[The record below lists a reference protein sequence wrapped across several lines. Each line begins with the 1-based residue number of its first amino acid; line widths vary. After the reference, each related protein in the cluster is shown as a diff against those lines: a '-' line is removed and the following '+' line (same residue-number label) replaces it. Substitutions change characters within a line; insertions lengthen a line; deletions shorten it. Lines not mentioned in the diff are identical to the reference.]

1 MSGITGGSGTANKAN
16 VDAGFNLQVA
26 LPLTDALV
34 GSVRMM
40 SENDDGTLTG
50 AAYLKSPETS
60 PDFRLRA
67 GVDTTLFSEQFNGLI
82 QNTNNWAYAF
92 VTMTASMP
100 GAGYLQFGTVQG
112 TANTHGAFMRTFQYF
127 PLVNTAP
134 LAIEFT
140 GGQFTSALVANETW
154 LAGLGL
160 PTAAVTRPTD
170 GAWFKLTTAGIEG
183 ILAFNGAETSTGVI
197 LPFASVVVGT
207 MSKYVIVVGEREV
220 EFWADD
226 VLMGHINIP
235 SGNAT
240 PFMGAGL
247 PIFMHKFCTGVVAN
261 TNVMRISRCGVSSMD
276 VDTGMSMADIAVGQG
291 MLSAIGQNGN
301 AQGNTALN
309 VLNAAVPTTAAIANA
324 TAGATFVG
332 LGGYFVAT
340 AQATN
345 VALAGDMIACSFQN
359 PVPTINITGRNLV
372 IYGVRISA
380 MNTGAVVAT
389 TPTSL
394 IWGLAW
400 GHTTVSLATVE
411 TASFATATTH
421 APRRRMLGMMTAPV
435 GAAIGALYDRDI
447 NLVSSIPIA
456 VIRPGEFFA
465 ITVRFRIGTATA
477 SQEVTYTVDP
487 IGIWQ

>member
-1 MSGITGGSGTANKAN
+1 MAQISTGGSVSGKAD

-50 AAYLKSPETS
+50 AAYLKSPETT
-60 PDFRLRA
+60 PDYRLRV
-67 GVDTTLFSEQFNGLI
+67 GVDTTLFSEQFNGLT

-112 TANTHGAFMRTFQYF
+112 TAATHGAFMRTFQYF
-127 PLVNTAP
+127 PMVNTAP
-134 LAIEFT
+134 LAVEFT
-140 GGQFTSALVANETW
+140 GGQFTSAIVANETW

-170 GAWFKLTTAGIEG
+170 GTWFKLTTAGIEG
-183 ILAFNGAETSTGVI
+183 ILAFNGVEVSTGVI
-197 LPFASVVVGT
+197 LPFASVAVGT
-207 MSKYVIVVGEREV
+207 MAKYVIVVGEREV
-220 EFWADD
+220 EFWAND
-226 VLMGHINIP
+226 VLMGHIDIP
-235 SGNAT
+235 TGNAT

-261 TNVMRISRCGVSSMD
+261 TNVMRISRCGVSLMD
-276 VDTGMSMADIAVGQG
+276 VDIDKPASQIAASQG
-291 MLSAIGQNGN
+291 MHSAIGQNGHT
-301 AQGNTALN
+301 QGNTGLN
-309 VLNAAVPTTAAIANA
+309 VLVAAVPATQPLSNTA
-324 TAGATFVG
+324 AGATFLG

-340 AQATN
+340 AQATGILVN
-345 VALAGDMIACSFQN
+345 TDMIACSYQN
-359 PVPTINITGRNLV
+359 PVPSINITGRNL
-372 IYGVRISA
+372 IITGISISA

-400 GHTTVSLATVE
+400 GHTTVSLQTVE
-411 TASFATATTH
+411 TGSFVTATTH
-421 APRRRMLGMMTAPV
+421 APRRLMLGCMTVAV
-435 GAAIGALYDRDI
+435 GAAIGQPYDRDI
-447 NLVSSIPIA
+447 VRQFATPLV
-456 VIRPGEFFA
+456 VRPGEFIA
-465 ITVRFRIGTATA
+465 PTVRFRIGTATA
-477 SQEVTYTVDP
+477 AQEVTYLIAFD
-487 IGIWQ
+487 GYWE

>member
-50 AAYLKSPETS
+50 AAYLKPPETS

-67 GVDTTLFSEQFNGLI
+67 GVDTTLFSEQFNALT
-82 QNTNNWAYAF
+82 QNTNNWSYTF

-112 TANTHGAFMRTFQYF
+112 TAATHGAFMRTFQYF

-140 GGQFTSALVANETW
+140 GGQFVAALVANEQW

-160 PTAAVTRPTD
+160 PTAAVTIPTD
-170 GAWFKLTTAGIEG
+170 GVWFKLTTAGIEG
-183 ILAFNGAETSTGVI
+183 ILMFNGSPTSTGVI

-207 MSKYVIVVGEREV
+207 MAKYVIVLGEREV
-220 EFWADD
+220 EFWAND
-226 VLMGHINIP
+226 VLMGHIDIP
-235 SGNAT
+235 AGNAT

-247 PIFMHKFCTGVVAN
+247 PVFMHKFCTGVVAN
-261 TNVMRISRCGVSSMD
+261 TNVMRISRCGVSLMD
-276 VDTGMSMADIAVGQG
+276 VDIDKSASQIAATQG
-291 MLSAIGQNGN
+291 MHAAIGQNGH
-301 AQGNTALN
+301 AQGNTGAN
-309 VLNAAVPTTAAIANA
+309 VLNAAIPA
-324 TAGATFVG
+324 TVALTNTGAVAPPVG
-332 LGGYFVAT
+332 LGGYFVGT

-345 VALAGDMIACSFQN
+345 VAIAGDNIACSFQN
-359 PVPTINITGRNLV
+359 PVPSINITGRNL
-372 IYGVRISA
+372 IITGISISA

-394 IWGLAW
+394 VWGVAW
-400 GHTTVSLATVE
+400 GHTTISLATVE
-411 TASFATATTH
+411 TGSFVTATTH
-421 APRRRMLGMMTAPV
+421 APRRLMLGCMS
-435 GAAIGALYDRDI
+435 AAIGAVIGASYDRDI
-447 NLVSSIPIA
+447 VREFVTPLV
-456 VIRPGEFFA
+456 VRPGEFIA
-465 ITVRFRIGTATA
+465 TTMRFRIGTATA
-477 SQEVTYTVDP
+477 AQEVTYLIAFD
-487 IGIWQ
+487 GYWE

>member
-1 MSGITGGSGTANKAN
+1 MAQISTGGGVAGKAD
-16 VDAGFNLQVA
+16 VDTGNNLQVA

-40 SENDDGTLTG
+40 SENDDGSITG
-50 AAYLKSPETS
+50 AAYLKPPETS
-60 PDFRLRA
+60 PDYRLRV
-67 GVDTTLFSEQFNGLI
+67 GIDTTLFSDQFNGLT
-82 QNTNNWAYAF
+82 QNTNNWAYTFA
-92 VTMTASMP
+92 TLTASMP

-140 GGQFTSALVANETW
+140 GGQFTSALVANEQW

-160 PTAAVTRPTD
+160 PTAAITRPTD
-170 GAWFKLTTAGIEG
+170 GCWFKLTTAGLEG
-183 ILAFNGAETSTGVI
+183 ILAFNGIEVSTGVI
-197 LPFASVVVGT
+197 LAFGSIAVGE
-207 MSKYVIVVGEREV
+207 MSKYVIVLGEREV

-226 VLMGHINIP
+226 VLMGHIDIP
-235 SGNAT
+235 VGNAT
-240 PFMGAGL
+240 PFMGAGQ
-247 PIFMHKFCTGVVAN
+247 PVFMQKFCTGVVGN
-261 TNVMRISRCGVSSMD
+261 TNVMRIARCGVSILD
-276 VDTGMSMADIAVGQG
+276 VTTGMDAGHIAANQG

-309 VLNAAVPTTAAIANA
+309 VLNAVVPTTAAIANA

-394 IWGLAW
+394 VWGLAW
-400 GHTTVSLATVE
+400 GHTAVSLATTE

-435 GAAIGALYDRDI
+435 GAVIGALYDRDI

-456 VIRPGEFFA
+456 VIRPGEFVA